1 MNLQKIP
8 ATFQFDKLINNHEF
22 LKLTAA
28 QIIKDFEMVN
38 ESLHPNFLHNNYKNM
53 AIEIQKK
60 VKFLL
65 ENNIHKLY
73 RLLYRIDIDEKT
85 IKKQLAKNQTLFPEV
100 VISQLI
106 IHREI
111 QKVYFKIKYTI
122 HNKS

>member
-1 MNLQKIP
+1 EHNLFVNQ
-8 ATFQFDKLINNHEF
+8 
-22 LKLTAA
+22 TAA

-85 IKKQLAKNQTLFPEV
+85 IKKQLAKNKTLFPEV

-106 IHREI
+106 IHREL